1 MSANPKGRVDVLALA
16 LAERLTHERLEPR
29 IGNVPVWDA
38 LKPIVQEG
46 IKAGMKAAGVPR
58 KNLLA
63 TGFGAA
69 LESAL
74 SRTRASGGCA

>member
-1 MSANPKGRVDVLALA
+1 MLALS
-16 LAERLTHERLEPR
+16 LAERLTHERLEPQL
-29 IGNVPVWDA
+29 GGAPVWDA
-38 LKPIVQEG
+38 LKPIAEQA
-46 IKAGMKAAGVPR
+46 IKAGMKELGIPR

-74 SRTRASGGCA
+74 SRTRASGGAS